1 MRHLNR
7 LVVSEG
13 RKISGVLGI
22 RMTGAGFG
30 GCTVAIIK
38 KDSVDEFIETVGSAY
53 EEKFG
58 HKASFYV
65 SNTGDGGKE
74 LA

>member
-1 MRHLNR
+1 
-7 LVVSEG
+7 
-13 RKISGVLGI
+13 
-22 RMTGAGFG
+22 MTGAGFG

>member
-1 MRHLNR
+1 MNM
-7 LVVSEG
+7 G
-13 RKISGVLGI
+13 RKTDGVLGI

-38 KDSVDEFIETVGSAY
+38 NNAVDKYIEGIGMLF

-65 SNTGDGGKE
+65 TNVGDGGRE
-74 LA
+74 ICC